1 MGMRP
6 VEDSDDIDDVINSI
20 GKSPFLDIPHE
31 VGDVLDVAC
40 TWTCMD
46 MYVNMHAYMHGRMYG
61 HWTCMDMYVNLG
73 WQDSP
78 ILTEYAG
85 LLHTLKSKMRCL

>member
-46 MYVNMHAYMHGRMYG
+46 M
-61 HWTCMDMYVNLG
+61 CMDMYVNMHG
-73 WQDSP
+73 HVCEHACIQW
-78 ILTEYAG
+78 ICMYV
-85 LLHTLKSKMRCL
+85 